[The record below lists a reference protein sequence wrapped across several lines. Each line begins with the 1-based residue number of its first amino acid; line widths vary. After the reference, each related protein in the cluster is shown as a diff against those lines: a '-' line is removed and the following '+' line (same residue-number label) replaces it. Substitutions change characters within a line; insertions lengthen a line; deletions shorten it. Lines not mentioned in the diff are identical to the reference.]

1 MNNDSMNSRFKSYN
15 YKLFVASLVA
25 LAPLGANAKTAQTS
39 ESDTASADK
48 EMVQVAYRKVA
59 KDDILGG
66 VSVVDVENLMKK
78 NYHTYSLDNMQG
90 YVGGWNG
97 NSLWGMDADNAGYLV
112 LVDGVPREAN
122 NVQPSEIAQISFL
135 KGAQAV
141 VLYGSKA
148 AKGAVVITTKRGHND
163 GLKVEVQANAGLN
176 VAKSYPE
183 YLSSAEYMTLYNE
196 ARRNDGLSELYSAED
211 IYNHG
216 AGLNPYRY
224 PNLDF
229 YSSDYLRK
237 MNSRYE
243 ATAEISGG
251 GKRAHF
257 YSNINYYRQGDYFKF
272 GEAKNNNTQ
281 RFSVR
286 GNVDIDITDDI
297 KAWVNSSAT
306 FYDSHSAK
314 GNYWEA
320 AATWRPNFPQNAA
333 PLISTDMIAP
343 NAKAAWDLM
352 SVAKLVDGK
361 YFLAG
366 TQANSSNVFADIYS
380 AGSSKFTSRQFQ
392 FDTGGKYFL
401 AGTQANSSNVF
412 ADIYSAGSSK
422 FTSRQFQFDTGIN
435 INLHKVLKGL
445 SFETHFAVDYAT
457 SYNTSF
463 DNSYAVY
470 IPTWANVDGKVN
482 INLHKVLKGLS
493 FETHFAVD
501 YATSYNT
508 SFDNSYAV
516 YIPTWANVDGK
527 DMIVALKKEGEDKKS
542 GNQNISG
549 STDNQTM
556 FFSGQFNYNNTFN
569 KVHNLSAML
578 IASGFQQSKS
588 GQYHKNSSA
597 NLAFDAS
604 YNYAQKYYADFGLA
618 AIHSAQLAPGHREAL
633 SPSLSLGWRLKNESF
648 LKNSKVVDDMMISVS
663 GSIIN
668 EDIDIANGDNRYYL
682 YQSIWTSDYG
692 YGWYDGSSDKYTYS
706 KRGENKDLDFIKRKE
721 LSLNFKTSL
730 WQKLVTLDA
739 SFFINSMEGYL
750 ISSPTFYPSH
760 LNTGYPAASFMPVLN
775 YNNNRRV
782 GFDFAAN
789 FNKKVG
795 DVDLSL
801 GVTGTY
807 YTTKATKRDEN
818 NVEQYQNRQGK
829 ALDGIWGYKS
839 AGLFQSEEEI
849 KTSPDQSYF
858 GGTVKPGDIKY
869 VDVNGDNKIDQYD
882 QVFLGKG
889 GWYGAPFTLGVNLTA
904 KWKNFTF
911 FALGTGNFGAWG
923 VKNNSYWWV
932 KGDSKY
938 SAVVR
943 NRWTEETKET
953 ATYPRLTS
961 LDGNNNFQTSDFWMY
976 KTDAFRLAKVQI
988 TYDLP
993 STLFQKTWLKGLS
1006 AYVSGANLLTISG
1019 EREVLEMNVGSAPQ
1033 TRYYN
1038 IGVKATF

>member
-1 MNNDSMNSRFKSYN
+1 MNNDSMNSIFKSYN

-59 KDDILGG
+59 KDDLLGG

-97 NSLWGMDADNAGYLV
+97 NSLWGMDASNAGYLV

-320 AATWRPNFPQNAA
+320 ASTWRPNFPQNAA

-392 FDTGGKYFL
+392 FDTG
-401 AGTQANSSNVF
+401 
-412 ADIYSAGSSK
+412 
-422 FTSRQFQFDTGIN
+422 
-435 INLHKVLKGL
+435 
-445 SFETHFAVDYAT
+445 
-457 SYNTSF
+457 
-463 DNSYAVY
+463 
-470 IPTWANVDGKVN
+470 VN

-692 YGWYDGSSDKYTYS
+692 YGWYDGSGDKYTYS

-739 SFFINSMEGYL
+739 SFFINSMEGY
-750 ISSPTFYPSH
+750 IITSPTFYPSH

-849 KTSPDQSYF
+849 KNSPDQSYF